1 MPGPST
7 PQRDSNTMDVDKKT
21 TNNVKCYNCGKIGH
35 VSRDC
40 KEKKTVKCYN
50 CNKEGH
56 ISRNCKEPCQSGKGK
71 ERAYT
76 RELTVEGL
84 MMDMGTEMK
93 EKMAQQL
100 KVEGFGD
107 SQ

>member
-1 MPGPST
+1 
-7 PQRDSNTMDVDKKT
+7 MDVDKKT
-21 TNNVKCYNCGKIGH
+21 TNNVKCYNCGKVGH

-40 KEKKTVKCYN
+40 KEKRTVKCYN

-56 ISRNCKEPCQSGKGK
+56 ISQNCKESRRQDGKGK

-76 RELTVEGL
+76 QELTVEGL

-93 EKMAQQL
+93 EKMVQQL
-100 KVEGFGD
+100 RVEGFGD